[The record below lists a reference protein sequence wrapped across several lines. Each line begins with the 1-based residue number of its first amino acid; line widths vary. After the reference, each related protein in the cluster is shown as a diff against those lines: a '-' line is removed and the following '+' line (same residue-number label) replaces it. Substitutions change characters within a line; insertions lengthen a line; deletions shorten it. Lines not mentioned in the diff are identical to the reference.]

1 MDKFLGCKRSTY
13 TRVNTVMV
21 KSYCVKQKKQTECVP
36 GSERYVK
43 AKNGRTMM
51 KCTCAECG
59 ITKTKF
65 IKSQSTGGA
74 IAGSPT
80 KPYCGIN
87 KVPKG
92 KHLGTEIECIRQNQ
106 IRQYGINKA
115 NKSLMKNIKMDP
127 KTAKSI
133 KRSEEL
139 LKKIDELTKQQGN

>member
-1 MDKFLGCKRSTY
+1 
-13 TRVNTVMV
+13 MV

-59 ITKTKF
+59 TTKTKF
-65 IKSQSTGGA
+65 VKSQSTGGA
-74 IAGSPT
+74 IAGSTT

-92 KHLGTEIECIRQNQ
+92 KHRGTEIECMMQNQ
-106 IRQYGINKA
+106 IRQYGIDKID
-115 NKSLMKNIKMDP
+115 KSLMENIEINP
-127 KTAKSI
+127 KTKKSMN
-133 KRSEEL
+133 KS
-139 LKKIDELTKQQGN
+139 KKIMKKLNLN

>member
-1 MDKFLGCKRSTY
+1 
-13 TRVNTVMV
+13 
-21 KSYCVKQKKQTECVP
+21 
-36 GSERYVK
+36 
-43 AKNGRTMM
+43 MM

-74 IAGSPT
+74 IAGWPT

-92 KHLGTEIECIRQNQ
+92 KHRGTELECIRQNQ

-115 NKSLMKNIKMDP
+115 YKNLMKNIKMDP
-127 KTAKSI
+127 ETASLIKNIKMDPNTAKSLKKAKI
-133 KRSEEL
+133 MLLEIEEL
-139 LKKIDELTKQQGN
+139 KKQEGN

>member
-1 MDKFLGCKRSTY
+1 
-13 TRVNTVMV
+13 MV

-43 AKNGRTMM
+43 AENGRTMM

-65 IKSQSTGGA
+65 VKSQSTGGA
-74 IAGSPT
+74 IPGLPT

-133 KRSEEL
+133 KKSEEL
-139 LKKIDELTKQQGN
+139 LKKKLMN

>member
-1 MDKFLGCKRSTY
+1 MRDSLNIISKISNLY
-13 TRVNTVMV
+13 IYIMV
-21 KSYCVKQKKQTECVP
+21 KSYCVKQKKQTECAP

-43 AKNGRTMM
+43 TKNGRTMM

-65 IKSQSTGGA
+65 VKSQSTGGA

-92 KHLGTEIECIRQNQ
+92 KHLGSRTQCIDQGQVRL
-106 IRQYGINKA
+106 YGINNIPKIVLEKIKKA
-115 NKSLMKNIKMDP
+115 KLTKSQKKKLN
-127 KTAKSI
+127 
-133 KRSEEL
+133 EL
-139 LKKIDELTKQQGN
+139 LSTKKQGN

>member
-1 MDKFLGCKRSTY
+1 
-13 TRVNTVMV
+13 MV
-21 KSYCVKQKKQTECVP
+21 KSYCVKQKKQTECVEP
-36 GSERYVK
+36 SDYKK
-43 AKNGRTMM
+43 AKNGRLMFF
-51 KCTCAECG
+51 CTCAECG

-65 IKSQSTGGA
+65 VKSQSTGGA

-92 KHLGTEIECIRQNQ
+92 KHLGTEMECIRQNQ

-127 KTAKSI
+127 ETAKSI
-133 KRSEEL
+133 KKANKML
-139 LKKIDELTKQQGN
+139 LEIEKLKKQQGN

>member
-1 MDKFLGCKRSTY
+1 MSFRLKNVLIFLKITIF
-13 TRVNTVMV
+13 
-21 KSYCVKQKKQTECVP
+21 
-36 GSERYVK
+36 
-43 AKNGRTMM
+43 
-51 KCTCAECG
+51 CTCVECG

-65 IKSQSTGGA
+65 VKSQSTGGA

-115 NKSLMKNIKMDP
+115 KLDKSIMKNIKIDP

-133 KRSEEL
+133 RRYEEKLIVRYIDPKTAKAIVRYEEL
-139 LKKIDELTKQQGN
+139 KQKQQGN

>member
-1 MDKFLGCKRSTY
+1 
-13 TRVNTVMV
+13 MV
-21 KSYCVKQKKQTECVP
+21 KSYCVKQKKQTECAP

-65 IKSQSTGGA
+65 VKSQSTGGA

-80 KPYCGIN
+80 KPYCGVN

-92 KHLGTEIECIRQNQ
+92 KHLGTEIECIKQNQ

-115 NKSLMKNIKMDP
+115 NKSLISLAKKFKIDP

-133 KRSEEL
+133 KNANKML
-139 LKKIDELTKQQGN
+139 LEMEKLQGN

>member
-1 MDKFLGCKRSTY
+1 
-13 TRVNTVMV
+13 MV
-21 KSYCVKQKKQTECVP
+21 KSYCVKQKKQTECAP

-65 IKSQSTGGA
+65 VKSQSTGG
-74 IAGSPT
+74 GNVLSKPHS

-92 KHLGTEIECIRQNQ
+92 KHRGNEMECITQN
-106 IRQYGINKA
+106 
-115 NKSLMKNIKMDP
+115 
-127 KTAKSI
+127 
-133 KRSEEL
+133 
-139 LKKIDELTKQQGN
+139 